1 MIILT
6 NCMTPKADEG
16 ALKVACSLIRRL
28 KKEVQDVKLWTYER
42 PSDESDCHLKLN
54 KLFLSCKLWR
64 LLRKQK
70 GQVLYAPFPTGM
82 LPMALRVYVLS
93 KMCRKRL
100 TVLVSMQA
108 SPSSL
113 GEWLLRRSKACVAV
127 LSPRVQAYYER
138 IGVPVL
144 HLHTGVDTKRFQ
156 PVTAAE
162 KQALRQKYG
171 VPADRTVVL
180 HVGHLKQG
188 RNVGVF
194 LNLPEEFHGVLVTSS
209 FTAQEQDAKLRKAL
223 LKRQNVTL
231 IDTYQEHIEQ
241 WYQLADVY
249 LFPVTEA
256 GNCID
261 TPLSALEA
269 AACGVP
275 VAATAYGELQCLM
288 EQKGFYKIE
297 NLEEQ
302 TLHPLLAKAA
312 REQVSPRQ
320 AVVPYDWDNAVRLLQ
335 ESRKEVLG

>member
-28 KKEVQDVKLWTYER
+28 KRSTCDTALWTYER
-42 PSDESDCHLKLN
+42 PSEEADCHLKLG
-54 KLFLSCKLWR
+54 KLFLSFKLWR
-64 LLRKQK
+64 LLRKRK
-70 GQVLYAPFPTGM
+70 EKVLYAPFPTGM

-93 KMCRKRL
+93 KMCRKNL

-108 SPSSL
+108 SPSKL
-113 GEWLLRRSKACVAV
+113 GAWLLRRSKACVAV
-127 LSPRVQAYYER
+127 LSPEVRAYYEQA
-138 IGVPVL
+138 GVPVV

-156 PVTAAE
+156 PVTAEE

-180 HVGHLKQG
+180 HVGHLKAG

-194 LNLPEEFHGVLVTSS
+194 LNLPAEFHGVLVTSS
-209 FTAQEQDAKLRKAL
+209 FTAQQQDEAL
-223 LKRQNVTL
+223 KEALMKQKNMTL

-275 VAATAYGELQCLM
+275 VVATAYGELQCLM
-288 EQKGFYKIE
+288 EEKGFYKIE
-297 NLEEQ
+297 NLEDGI
-302 TLHPLLAKAA
+302 LHPLLAQAA
-312 REQVSPRQ
+312 KEQKSPRQ
-320 AVVPYDWDNAVRLLQ
+320 AVVPYDWDNAVRFLQ